1 MKQILS
7 KLTLL
12 FVLLISSCMDEDLS
26 KISTSVNTD
35 ASYAIPLIHS
45 TTNLLDLLPENEN
58 MVIES
63 DNSIRIAYRQ
73 DSIAYVT
80 NDSLLQI
87 ADQPPTNE
95 SFSIGAISLSTFNT
109 QMQVQLSELTS
120 NLSNPTL
127 VNQINNG
134 ISYSELN
141 GAAYFPPITPQS
153 GGSYTAQ
160 GSDEFQSIFITNG
173 EIQIQITN
181 NLAVEINT
189 LTLMLKNATD
199 QSQLGTFLFNNIAVG
214 DVGVSSIDLNGV
226 FMYSDLELEIISI
239 SSLGSG
245 SNPSDQSTWVP
256 MLNSDELS
264 INISGHNMIA
274 TSGLVKYPEQEGPSD
289 SFDINLDLE
298 DEVEL
303 SFIDLS
309 EGDFVYTYS
318 SDIQTTISL
327 NLTIPQLVDDSNN
340 SFTRTLSIEPSTEPV
355 TITESIADYSF
366 HLSST
371 PNFIEVI
378 YTSLILATESYE
390 TYNQLDE
397 IDLSIGLEN
406 LDFDFIEGYF
416 GQKEQFIEED
426 ILDIDVSDIDEIA
439 SGLVLESPV
448 LRLTTNNS
456 MNIPFEIDLDL
467 VAQNGFNNVSLD
479 GPPLQINPNAMSL
492 SEFNNVNSQLSD
504 FIALNPSEISYS
516 GTVLSNPYGSTFNS
530 ISPSSSI
537 TINMEMDLPLHLRI
551 EDAMRIDTLALD
563 FGSDESTDY
572 DIDFIE
578 SVKLK
583 VHTENEFPLDVGVTI
598 FFMDSISG
606 LIQDSLTFDL
616 LQAAQVDEQGATM
629 GPHVY
634 DSNVEL
640 DSDQIDALFN
650 SNQALLDITLNSY
663 DYENTAVRLYTDYQF
678 IISAGVLLELKSED

>member
-1 MKQILS
+1 MKHILA
-7 KLTLL
+7 KLSLL
-12 FVLLISSCMDEDLS
+12 FVIIVSSCMDEDLS

-58 MVIES
+58 MVIDP

-73 DSIAYVT
+73 DSIASVSS
-80 NDSLLQI
+80 DSLLQI
-87 ADQPPTNE
+87 DDQVPTNE
-95 SFSIGAISLSTFNT
+95 SFSVGEISMSTFNT

-120 NLSNPTL
+120 NLSNQN
-127 VNQINNG
+127 VANEINNG
-134 ISYSELN
+134 ISYSETN
-141 GAAYFPPITPQS
+141 GSAYFPPITPQY
-153 GGSYTAQ
+153 GGSYSAQ
-160 GSDEFQSIFITNG
+160 GSNDFQSVFVTNG

-189 LTLMLKNATD
+189 LTLMLKNAND

-214 DVGVSSIDLNGV
+214 DIAVSSIGLNGV
-226 FMYSDLELEIISI
+226 FMYSDLELDIISI
-239 SSLGSG
+239 RSDGSG
-245 SNPSDQSTWVP
+245 DDPTDQSSWVP
-256 MLNSDELS
+256 MLNSDELT
-264 INISGHNMIA
+264 IDISGHDLIA
-274 TSGLVKYPEQEGPSD
+274 TSGLVKYPEQDGPSD
-289 SFDINLDLE
+289 SFDINLDVE

-309 EGDFVYTYS
+309 QGDFVYSYT
-318 SDIQTTISL
+318 SDIQTTL
-327 NLTIPQLVDDSNN
+327 NLYLTIPQLIDASNN
-340 SFTRTLSIEPSTEPV
+340 SFTRMLTIEPTVEPV
-355 TITESIADYSF
+355 TISESIADYSF
-366 HLSST
+366 NFNST
-371 PNFIEVI
+371 PNFIQVI
-378 YTSLILATESYE
+378 YTSVILPTETYE

-397 IDLSIGLEN
+397 IDLSIGMEN

-416 GQKEQFIEED
+416 GQKEQLIEED
-426 ILDIDVSDIDEIA
+426 ILDIDVSDLDEIA

-456 MNIPFEIDLDL
+456 MNIPFELDL
-467 VAQNGFNNVSLD
+467 NLVAHNGFNDVSLD
-479 GPPLQINPNAMSL
+479 GPLLQIDPNAISL

-504 FIALNPSEISYS
+504 FIALNPSEITYS
-516 GTVLSNPYGSTFNS
+516 GTVLSNPDGATYNS
-530 ISPSSSI
+530 INPNSSV
-537 TINMEMDLPLHLRI
+537 TIHMEMDLPLHIRI
-551 EDAMRIDTLALD
+551 EDAIRIDTLALD
-563 FGSDESTDY
+563 FGSDEGVDSDL
-572 DIDFIE
+572 DFIE

-583 VHTENEFPLDVGVTI
+583 VHTENEFPLDIAVTM
-598 FFMDSISG
+598 FFADSLSG

-616 LQAAQVDEQGATM
+616 LQAAEVDEQGVTM

-650 SNQALLDITLNSY
+650 SNQALIDITLNSY